1 MSTIL
6 NPYIPRYLLH
16 TELYYTQRGG
26 FMDYLEWFYQR
37 ISELR
42 IQKGVSARD
51 MSLSLGQSESYINKI
66 ENKRTLPSM
75 TGFFY
80 ICDYLNI
87 TPQEFFQHGCHRAA
101 EVKGAAARD
110 RTSDTGAGRPH
121 HAGGAGF
128 DQGQVTVHKKE
139 PPRAVLFCAMCRY
152 ILLPFSTTTARALAS
167 FRSCRSFMGGSC
179 WRSSPCSIHTGR
191 TAPRT
196 AAPDPPP

>member
-6 NPYIPRYLLH
+6 NLYIPRYLLH
-16 TELYYTQRGG
+16 TELYYTHRGG
-26 FMDYLEWFYQR
+26 FIDYLEWFYQP

-87 TPQEFFQHGCHRAA
+87 TPQEFFNTDA
-101 EVKGAAARD
+101 
-110 RTSDTGAGRPH
+110 
-121 HAGGAGF
+121 
-128 DQGQVTVHKKE
+128 
-139 PPRAVLFCAMCRY
+139 
-152 ILLPFSTTTARALAS
+152 
-167 FRSCRSFMGGSC
+167 
-179 WRSSPCSIHTGR
+179 
-191 TAPRT
+191 TAPQKSKELLREIERLT
-196 AAPDPPP
+196 PEQADHIMLVVRDLIKAK